1 MQEEVTQ
8 RTVALC
14 VEATKLSAGMLQ
26 QVMKKVLDEMQKGVT
41 GHKTKLHHGKQTL
54 RQLMKHNTGVSNIE
68 ITDQNIRAFSAT
80 AKKYGI
86 DFALKKDTSGEI
98 PRYLV
103 FFKGRDA
110 DVITAAFREFSAKN
124 LSREKAPSIRRKLEK
139 AQDQSKTQH
148 KEQERGEKVKTRER
162 SVER

>member
-1 MQEEVTQ
+1 MQEELEQ
-8 RTVALC
+8 KSVAISIKAGKLTANLLKKAL
-14 VEATKLSAGMLQ
+14 EKALAEMTKS
-26 QVMKKVLDEMQKGVT
+26 QKNP
-41 GHKTKLHHGKQTL
+41 KIYKGKQSVKHL
-54 RQLMKHNTGVSNIE
+54 VRQGAGVSNIE
-68 ITDQNIRAFSAT
+68 ITDGNIKSFERVAR
-80 AKKYGI
+80 KYAV

-139 AQDQSKTQH
+139 AQEQSKTQH

>member
-1 MQEEVTQ
+1 MQEEMEKKA
-8 RTVALC
+8 VAISIK
-14 VEATKLSAGMLQ
+14 AGKLSANLLKAAIRKCLAEMEKSQ
-26 QVMKKVLDEMQKGVT
+26 KNPKVYK
-41 GHKTKLHHGKQTL
+41 GKQSVKHL
-54 RQLMKHNTGVSNIE
+54 VRQGAGVSNIE
-68 ITDQNIRAFSAT
+68 VTDGNIKSFEQVAR
-80 AKKYGI
+80 KYGV

-139 AQDQSKTQH
+139 AQEQSKTQH
-148 KEQERGEKVKTRER
+148 KEQERGEKIKTRER

>member
-8 RTVALC
+8 QTVTLC
-14 VEATKLSAGMLQ
+14 IQTGKLTAELLQ
-26 QVMKKVLDEMQKGVT
+26 KAMKKVLAEMEKKLNRK
-41 GHKTKLHHGKQTL
+41 KTELPHGKQTL

-68 ITDQNIRAFSAT
+68 ITDQNIRAFSST
-80 AKKYGI
+80 AKKYGL

-124 LSREKAPSIRRKLEK
+124 LAREKKPSIHERLVQAKEK
-139 AQDQSKTQH
+139 AKHQDV
-148 KEQERGEKVKTRER
+148 ERGEKIKTQDRGLER
-162 SVER
+162 

>member
-1 MQEEVTQ
+1 MQEDVTQ
-8 RTVALC
+8 RTVALS
-14 VEATKLSAGMLQ
+14 VETSKLTAGILQ
-26 QVMKKVLDEMQKGVT
+26 KTMRKVLHEMKKGVT
-41 GHKTKLHHGKQTL
+41 GRKDKLHHGKQTL

-68 ITDQNIRAFSAT
+68 ITDQNIKAFSAT

-86 DFALKKDTSGEI
+86 DFALKKDTSGEV

-124 LSREKAPSIRRKLEK
+124 LEKEKKPSIRQKL
-139 AQDQSKTQH
+139 AQAMQQAKSQH
-148 KEQERGEKVKTRER
+148 HQREKVKTKDRG
-162 SVER
+162 VEL